1 MLEKCKVCNGNG
13 AISVGGGC
21 HGYGDVRCEAC
32 YGSGVVVGGPNAGF
46 EGCVCLQDE
55 HHSDC
60 PAIATGKCHYQSY
73 YPKPVGYDAASTQP
87 KPTGNGQ
94 DVAVRAAEVLRNFGY
109 DKIAEDI
116 EARIRLG
123 EKKYG
128 TRLKSHNGRDAVL
141 DLYQELLDSLNYA
154 MQCDIEGIDNGNLFD
169 RIANITIDVARL
181 MADRAAAPNL
191 SALQQLEN
199 LSEDL

>member
-1 MLEKCKVCNGNG
+1 MY
-13 AISVGGGC
+13 
-21 HGYGDVRCEAC
+21 H
-32 YGSGVVVGGPNAGF
+32 
-46 EGCVCLQDE
+46 
-55 HHSDC
+55 
-60 PAIATGKCHYQSY
+60 
-73 YPKPVGYDAASTQP
+73 GYDAAATQP

-94 DVAVRAAEVLRNFGY
+94 DVAIDAAFALRGFGY

-116 EARIRLG
+116 EARIRMG

-154 MQCDIEGIDNGNLFD
+154 MQCDIEGIDDGALFD
-169 RIANITIDVARL
+169 RIADITKDVARL
-181 MADRAAAPNL
+181 MSDRAAAPNL

-199 LSEDL
+199 LSEGL